1 MAILGRFLSDSEK
14 RYFEEREKTVADI
27 EPALLAD
34 NPFLF
39 ANRFVVTEML
49 VRAKLFEQIL
59 DVSGAIVECGVAGGN
74 NLMLFS
80 HMSSIMEPY
89 AINRRIVG
97 FDTFEGFRSIA
108 PEDPDD
114 ISESD
119 FSGNRAETIQKAIDL
134 YDLNRV
140 VGHMK
145 RTEIVKGDAVETI
158 PAYVENAPEL
168 TIALLYLDFD
178 LYEPTKVALEQMLP
192 LVAKGGIVC
201 LDEFNYDKFAG
212 ETQALKDLL
221 NVNQLELKRFPFA
234 PFVAY
239 FKV

>member
-14 RYFEEREKTVADI
+14 RYFAERETTVAAI
-27 EPALLAD
+27 EPSVLAD

-49 VRAKLFEQIL
+49 LRAKLFEQIL

-108 PEDPDD
+108 LEDPVD

-119 FSGNRAETIQKAIDL
+119 FSGNRAETVQKAIDL
-134 YDLNRV
+134 YDLNRA
-140 VGHMK
+140 VGHMM

-158 PAYVENAPEL
+158 PVYAKGHPEL

-178 LYEPTKVALEQMLP
+178 LYEPTKAALEHLLP
-192 LVAKGGIVC
+192 LVCKGGIVC

-212 ETQALKDLL
+212 ETQAIKDML
-221 NVNQLELKRFPFA
+221 NVNELELKRYPFS

>member
-14 RYFEEREKTVADI
+14 HYLEEREKTVA
-27 EPALLAD
+27 ELNPALLAD

-49 VRAKLFEQIL
+49 VRTKLFEKIQN
-59 DVSGAIVECGVAGGN
+59 VSGAIVECGVAGGN

-89 AINRRIVG
+89 AINRRIIG
-97 FDTFEGFRSIA
+97 FDTFAGFRSIS

-134 YDLNRV
+134 YDANRA

-145 RTEIVKGDAVETI
+145 RTEIIKGDAVETI
-158 PAYVENAPEL
+158 PAYVESAPEL

-212 ETQALKDLL
+212 ETQALKDVL
-221 NVNQLELKRFPFA
+221 NVSKLKLKRFPFA